1 MTFNPTWM
9 EVFKQLNPDPRDMNA
24 KKERLACDAMIDD
37 KELSFRTSPK
47 ARKYE
52 EDRKKEW
59 HEYRSEIKKKD
70 NRKQLEIERAKK
82 FAEKF
87 LATKIERRKRDNA
100 RRA

>member
-1 MTFNPTWM
+1 MYTPRWS
-9 EVFKQLNPDPRDMNA
+9 EEFKRLNPDTREMDA
-24 KKERLACDAMIDD
+24 KKERLACDVMIDT
-37 KELSFRTSPK
+37 KEAEMKVSPK

-52 EDRKKEW
+52 EDRKREW
-59 HEYRSEIKKKD
+59 HEYRKEIKQKN

>member
-1 MTFNPTWM
+1 MYTPRWS
-9 EVFKQLNPDPRDMNA
+9 EEFKRLNPDVREMNA
-24 KKERLACDAMIDD
+24 KQERLACDVMIDT
-37 KELSFRTSPK
+37 KEAEMKVSPK

-59 HEYRSEIKKKD
+59 HEYRKEIKQKS
-70 NRKQLEIERAKK
+70 NRRQLEIERAKK

-100 RRA
+100 RRT